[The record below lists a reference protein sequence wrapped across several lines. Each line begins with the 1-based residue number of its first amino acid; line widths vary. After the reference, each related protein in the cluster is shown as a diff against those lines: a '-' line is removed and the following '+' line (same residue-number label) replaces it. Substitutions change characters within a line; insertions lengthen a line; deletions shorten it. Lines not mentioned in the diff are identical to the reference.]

1 MGFTHYWTRK
11 VIELNK
17 VKWKKFIEDIGKVMK
32 NMPNHF
38 EGDGGDYTQPIEI
51 CGGNGKG
58 KPIFNMEEVCFNGKQ
73 CDEDLAHET
82 FHIPRVYDFGKDNI
96 SYKKDYWKKSKEI
109 FDFCKTARKPY
120 SFLAEVVLL
129 LVQYHFNEQMNI
141 SSDGDGQDWKF
152 AKDYFGKIFPKY
164 AVVLRLED

>member
-1 MGFTHYWTRK
+1 MGYTHYWRRK
-11 VIELNK
+11 VIELDK
-17 VKWKKFIEDIGKVMK
+17 VKWKKFIEDIDKVRA

-38 EGDGGDYTQPIEI
+38 EGDDGGYAKFPIEI
-51 CGGNGKG
+51 CGGDGKG

-73 CDEDLAHET
+73 CEEDLAHET
-82 FHIPRVYDFGKDNI
+82 FHIPRIYDFADYE
-96 SYKKDYWKKSKEI
+96 YKKNDWKRDKEI

-129 LVQYHFNEQMNI
+129 LVQYYFNGQMNI
-141 SSDGDGQDWKF
+141 SSDGDEEDWKF
-152 AKDYFGKIFPKY
+152 AKDYFGKMFPKY